1 MSYPFQGP
9 DGRLPSVIGP
19 IKLPTT
25 PIRRATR
32 TISCFEFRVSSTGG
46 SMAVRIRGKR
56 YKESAKFVPATAVTL
71 EAAFPVLKQM
81 KKAKFDETVNVV
93 IHLGLD
99 PKQADQMV
107 RGAVSLPKGIGKTN
121 RVIAFVQGNNI
132 DVARA
137 AGAVEA
143 GSDELVAKVNGGW
156 TDFDVAIATP
166 DMMPKI
172 ARLGKVLGPQGKM
185 PSPKAGT
192 VTTDVTTAVKEY
204 TAGKIEFRND
214 AGGNIHAVIGKLS
227 FTDHDLAAN
236 AHALI
241 NTLKKMKPAAA
252 KGSYIKKDTAHSSMS
267 PGVPIDI
274 THLNVHEEEK

>member
-1 MSYPFQGP
+1 
-9 DGRLPSVIGP
+9 
-19 IKLPTT
+19 
-25 PIRRATR
+25 
-32 TISCFEFRVSSTGG
+32 
-46 SMAVRIRGKR
+46 MALKVRGKR
-56 YKESAKFVPATAVTL
+56 YKEAVKLVPAQPVTL

-93 IHLGLD
+93 VHLGID

-121 RVIAFVQGNNI
+121 RVIAFVQGGNI
-132 DVARA
+132 DVAKA

-143 GSDELVAKVNGGW
+143 GADELVAKVNGGW
-156 TDFDVAIATP
+156 TEFDVAVATP

-192 VTTDVTTAVKEY
+192 VTTDVETAVREY

-214 AGGNIHAVIGKLS
+214 SGGNIHAVVGKISFSDADLS
-227 FTDHDLAAN
+227 AN

-241 NTLKKMKPAAA
+241 ETLRKMKPPAA
-252 KGSYIKKDTAHSSMS
+252 KGSYIKKVTLHSSMS
-267 PGVPIDI
+267 PGIPVDT
-274 THLNVHEEEK
+274 THLDVVHEE

>member
-1 MSYPFQGP
+1 
-9 DGRLPSVIGP
+9 
-19 IKLPTT
+19 
-25 PIRRATR
+25 
-32 TISCFEFRVSSTGG
+32 
-46 SMAVRIRGKR
+46 MAVKVRGKR
-56 YKESAKFVPATAVTL
+56 YQEAVKLVPENPVSL
-71 EAAFPVLKQM
+71 EAAFPVLKKM

-93 IHLGLD
+93 VVLGID
-99 PKQADQMV
+99 AKQADQMV

-132 DVARA
+132 DVAKA

-143 GSDELVAKVNGGW
+143 GADELVAKVNGGW
-156 TDFDVAIATP
+156 TEFDVAVATP

-192 VTTDVTTAVKEY
+192 VTTDVATAVKEY

-214 AGGNIHAVIGKLS
+214 AGGNIHAVIGKIS
-227 FTDHDLAAN
+227 FADTDLAAN

-241 NTLKKMKPAAA
+241 NHLRKVKPATA
-252 KGSYIKKDTAHSSMS
+252 KGSYIRKVTIHSSMS
-267 PGVPIDI
+267 PGIPIDI
-274 THLNVHEEEK
+274 SHLDVREEEER